1 MTITTISPQNHY
13 KKILTAT
20 KDKILDNSIC
30 NWLQAFYQIKKYKLF
45 YLKTASSMKLIPEYI
60 NKRRDEDCLKIKQT
74 VFKLKALMK
83 AHIEKTQQAKSQQ
96 PY

>member
-1 MTITTISPQNHY
+1 MTITTISPSNHY
-13 KKILTAT
+13 KKILAAT
-20 KDKILDNSIC
+20 KEKVLDNSSC

-60 NKRRDEDCLKIKQT
+60 NKKRYEDCLKIKQT